1 MRVVYGNVM
10 TMTMDAG
17 DDAILQLKEAQM
29 RRSIVCGVVKGR
41 DVTEWKLVIILVCPL
56 FLA

>member
-1 MRVVYGNVM
+1 MVM